1 MVPDTSNNAF
11 LADGIT
17 LGIPNTSAT
26 EIQSIDNAIFTDANG
41 NLHFRDNYTANL
53 KDVLGNPVETLTLQD
68 LYTRIKGVF
77 VSDGKLY
84 FKDATTTRAYSLQE
98 IVGSYVNWKNKL
110 TNGGIFWI
118 GSKRFSEITCNNL
131 IVNINGDPTLATNT
145 DPSFGVPRLFDKSV
159 GNEYPLYE
167 TGTKCFSFDQ
177 YLKEYIGNWKNE
189 ADGSWK
195 WHDVPSLAITIP
207 PVDSN
212 KIAFILAKTNL
223 RLIQG
228 DTPIVFRLYDRTIS
242 KELDRK
248 AVQNATPLPTEEQIT
263 LSYTGHIPTVFE
275 TIQKLNCQCPTAEQT
290 ASQTTEPTHE
300 IVIQFHL
307 EDQYLDNA
315 NFDIYGS
322 SCQNISGNLYVP
334 ELDPTDVRYKA
345 LERRIIGLPNSIS
358 SDPIVQSSID
368 IMIFDTTP
376 TDIVGRKAG
385 SSTFNNGDL
394 MTVTFD
400 TAYSSSEYSIN
411 LSNNKNI
418 NVWYTNRTNSGFTIR
433 SERKFIGQVDW
444 VTTKLKFEGNA

>member
-1 MVPDTSNNAF
+1 M
-11 LADGIT
+11 
-17 LGIPNTSAT
+17 
-26 EIQSIDNAIFTDANG
+26 
-41 NLHFRDNYTANL
+41 
-53 KDVLGNPVETLTLQD
+53 
-68 LYTRIKGVF
+68 
-77 VSDGKLY
+77 
-84 FKDATTTRAYSLQE
+84 
-98 IVGSYVNWKNKL
+98 
-110 TNGGIFWI
+110 
-118 GSKRFSEITCNNL
+118 
-131 IVNINGDPTLATNT
+131 
-145 DPSFGVPRLFDKSV
+145 
-159 GNEYPLYE
+159 
-167 TGTKCFSFDQ
+167 
-177 YLKEYIGNWKNE
+177 
-189 ADGSWK
+189 
-195 WHDVPSLAITIP
+195 
-207 PVDSN
+207 
-212 KIAFILAKTNL
+212 
-223 RLIQG
+223 
-228 DTPIVFRLYDRTIS
+228 
-242 KELDRK
+242 
-248 AVQNATPLPTEEQIT
+248 
-263 LSYTGHIPTVFE
+263 
-275 TIQKLNCQCPTAEQT
+275 NCQCPTAEQT